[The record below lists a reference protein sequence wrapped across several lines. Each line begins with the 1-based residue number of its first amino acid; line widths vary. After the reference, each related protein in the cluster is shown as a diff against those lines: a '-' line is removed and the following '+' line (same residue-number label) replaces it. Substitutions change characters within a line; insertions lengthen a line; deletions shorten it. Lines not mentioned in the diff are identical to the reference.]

1 MYIAK
6 FALITF
12 VAFALMM
19 GCGMVGKEAEMTQE
33 TSMTTMEEAKSM
45 DEVSVPT
52 PKKSAYRQV
61 TFNVEGMT

>member
-1 MYIAK
+1 MYIAR

-19 GCGMVGKEAEMTQE
+19 GCSMVSKEAEMTQE
-33 TSMTTMEEAKSM
+33 TSTTADAELM

-52 PKKSAYRQV
+52 PKKSAYREV

>member
-19 GCGMVGKEAEMTQE
+19 GCGMVGKEAEMTQQ
-33 TSMTTMEEAKSM
+33 TSTTVDKPM
-45 DEVSVPT
+45 DEVAVPT
-52 PKKSAYRQV
+52 PQKSAYRQV
-61 TFNVEGMT
+61 TLKVEGMT

>member
-1 MYIAK
+1 MYIAR

-33 TSMTTMEEAKSM
+33 TSMAMEDAKPM

>member
-1 MYIAK
+1 MYIAR

-19 GCGMVGKEAEMTQE
+19 GCSMVNKEAEMSEQIIT
-33 TSMTTMEEAKSM
+33 AKEVAKPM

-61 TFNVEGMT
+61 TLNVEGMT

>member
-12 VAFALMM
+12 VAFALMI
-19 GCGMVGKEAEMTQE
+19 GCSMVGKEAEMTQE
-33 TSMTTMEEAKSM
+33 TGMTKEDVKPM
-45 DEVSVPT
+45 DEASVPT

>member
-1 MYIAK
+1 MYIAR

-33 TSMTTMEEAKSM
+33 TSMAVEDAKPM
-45 DEVSVPT
+45 DKVSVPT

>member
-1 MYIAK
+1 MYIAR

-33 TSMTTMEEAKSM
+33 TSMAMEDAESM
-45 DEVSVPT
+45 DKVSVPT

>member
-12 VAFALMM
+12 VAFALVM

-33 TSMTTMEEAKSM
+33 TSATVGAESM
-45 DEVSVPT
+45 DKVEVPT

>member
-1 MYIAK
+1 MYIAR

-12 VAFALMM
+12 VTFALMM
-19 GCGMVGKEAEMTQE
+19 GCGMVSKEAEMTQE
-33 TSMTTMEEAKSM
+33 TGMAMEDAKPM

-52 PKKSAYRQV
+52 PKKSAYQEV

>member
-1 MYIAK
+1 MYIAR

-33 TSMTTMEEAKSM
+33 TSMAMEDAKPM
-45 DEVSVPT
+45 DKVSVPT
-52 PKKSAYRQV
+52 PKKSAYQEV

>member
-1 MYIAK
+1 MYIAR

-19 GCGMVGKEAEMTQE
+19 GCSMVNKEAEMVQE
-33 TSMTTMEEAKSM
+33 TSTTADAESM
-45 DEVSVPT
+45 DKVSVPT